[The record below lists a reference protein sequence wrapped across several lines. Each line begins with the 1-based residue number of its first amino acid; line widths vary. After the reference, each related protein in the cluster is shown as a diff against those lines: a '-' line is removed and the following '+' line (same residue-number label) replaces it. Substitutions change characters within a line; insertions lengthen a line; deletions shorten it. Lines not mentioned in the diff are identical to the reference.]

1 MAKTT
6 TVKWTAGVAYMVEG
20 LLCKHEA
27 LSSNPNLTQKKS
39 TIDVEKKFATHE
51 QKHEHAQGTEHS
63 HTPHQQ
69 DPTEAWTK
77 GETDVSPRK

>member
-1 MAKTT
+1 
-6 TVKWTAGVAYMVEG
+6 
-20 LLCKHEA
+20 
-27 LSSNPNLTQKKS
+27 
-39 TIDVEKKFATHE
+39 VEKKFATHE